1 MNYEEL
7 KAKGKSLDYIEG
19 YIDGQR
25 DFVKEEIRKLMTENE
40 QAKNI
45 TSHERS

>member
-1 MNYEEL
+1 MNYDEL

-25 DFVKEEIRKLMTENE
+25 DRLKEEMELLVKKFKEE
-40 QAKNI
+40 
-45 TSHERS
+45 